1 VFRWRQRAGMRVN
14 RRTETDPRFPLPAPS
29 ALAIVPS
36 SMRTPQ
42 AADVE
47 AFYRASLDG
56 LRFLES
62 REGKGRRFGEAALA
76 AWQALG
82 GELEPRDRLDLLLRD
97 AAVTHPLAF
106 SPRLVFE
113 LAALTDDE
121 PFGPEWLGAPARLAE
136 TLLRDGTARGELD
149 TAAVIAASAKRW
161 GLPEPTPSPAA
172 EDQVGRVTA
181 AAHIVL
187 TGMSAMLALTTAAA
201 GRRDWDLA
209 EQVVLIA
216 DSAAERQ
223 LWGIAL
229 LATPSRK
236 QPRVLTPADATPE
249 RVRELGIKHLDV
261 AMVSEDAGPESQR
274 AAGALFGELGG

>member
-1 VFRWRQRAGMRVN
+1 
-14 RRTETDPRFPLPAPS
+14 
-29 ALAIVPS
+29 
-36 SMRTPQ
+36 MRTPQ
-42 AADVE
+42 ATDVE

-121 PFGPEWLGAPARLAE
+121 PFGAEWSGAPAKLAE
-136 TLLRDGTARGELD
+136 TLLRDGSATRGESD
-149 TAAVIAASAKRW
+149 TATLIAAAAKRW
-161 GLPEPTPSPAA
+161 GVPDPKPSPAVA
-172 EDQVGRVTA
+172 DQVGRVTPA
-181 AAHIVL
+181 SRIVL
-187 TGMSAMLALTTAAA
+187 GGVSAMLTLSTAAA

-209 EQVVLIA
+209 DQVVLIA
-216 DSAAERQ
+216 ESPAERQ

-229 LATPSRK
+229 LSSPSRK
-236 QPRVLTPADATPE
+236 QPRILTPNEATPE
-249 RVRELGIKHLDV
+249 RARELGMKHLDV
-261 AMVSEDAGPESQR
+261 ALVSEDAGTESQR
-274 AAGALFGELGG
+274 AAAALFGELGG